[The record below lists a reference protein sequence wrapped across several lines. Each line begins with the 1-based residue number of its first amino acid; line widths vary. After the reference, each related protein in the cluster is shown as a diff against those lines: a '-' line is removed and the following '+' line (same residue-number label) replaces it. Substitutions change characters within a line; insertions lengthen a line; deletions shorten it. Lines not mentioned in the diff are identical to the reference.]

1 MAREGYTEKMTE
13 ETKGFDTGGVNAQKS
28 EAEINENNQQQKRQ
42 TQNNNQKAKN
52 KKAERIK
59 ELRARL
65 KEIDDSGFMDGHLLN
80 EVKAIRRELEALE
93 ARK

>member
-42 TQNNNQKAKN
+42 PQRNNQKDN

-59 ELRARL
+59 ELKVRL

>member
-1 MAREGYTEKMTE
+1 MAQEGYTPQMTE

-28 EAEINENNQQQKRQ
+28 ETENKQQQRQ
-42 TQNNNQKAKN
+42 AKNNTQKAKN

-59 ELRARL
+59 ELKARL
-65 KEIDDSGFMDGHLLN
+65 KEIEDSGFMDGHTMN